1 MTIYHVFYDSNKDIA
16 WSSTAGVT
24 DAIKTEQ
31 KAAHNYDY
39 IQIDHTETPVGEKYY
54 INDAEDALVEKSTF
68 DPTFSTTTPAV
79 DAVINVTGVPS
90 GTEVFLD
97 GVTAGTMS
105 DTTLTLTAQQAGPF
119 TIVLKKERYYDYTQ
133 AIKVKRYAE

>member
-24 DAIKTEQ
+24 AQIKTEQ
-31 KAAHNYDY
+31 KSAHNYDY
-39 IQIDHTETPVGEKYY
+39 VQIDHTETPVGEKYY
-54 INDAEDALVEKSTF
+54 INDAGNALVEKSTF

-79 DAVINVTGVPS
+79 DAVVNVTGVPA

-97 GVTAGTMS
+97 GASAGTMS
-105 DTTLTLTAQQAGPF
+105 DTTLTFTAQQAGRF
-119 TIVLKKERYYDYTQ
+119 DIVLKKEKYYDYTQ
-133 AIKVKRYAE
+133 MIKVKRHAE

>member
-39 IQIDHTETPVGEKYY
+39 IQIDQTETPVGEKYY
-54 INDAEDALVEKSTF
+54 VNDAEDALVEKSTF
-68 DPTFSTTTPAV
+68 DPTFSTTTPVV
-79 DAVINVTGVPS
+79 DGVINVTGVPS

-97 GVTAGTMS
+97 GVSAGTMS

-133 AIKVKRYAE
+133 AVKVKRYAE

>member
-1 MTIYHVFYDSNKDIA
+1 MTIYHIFYDSNKDIA

-31 KAAHNYDY
+31 KSAHNYDY
-39 IQIDHTETPVGEKYY
+39 IQIAHTETPVGEKYY
-54 INDAEDALVEKSTF
+54 INAAEDALVEKSTF
-68 DPTFSTTTPAV
+68 DPTFSTTAPAI

-97 GVTAGTMS
+97 GVSAGTMS

>member
-31 KAAHNYDY
+31 KSAHNYDY
-39 IQIDHTETPVGEKYY
+39 IQIDHAETPVGEKYY

-68 DPTFSTTTPAV
+68 DPTFSTTTPVV
-79 DAVINVTGVPS
+79 DGVINVTGVPS

-97 GVTAGTMS
+97 GVSAGTMS

-119 TIVLKKERYYDYTQ
+119 TIVLKKERYYDY
-133 AIKVKRYAE
+133 